1 MALTFGAAS
10 DRVDLAA
17 GLNNENAFTVLAWLY
32 KTGDTDG
39 APIWWKGTGN
49 NKGFFLQYGAGGN
62 DFGLYVMRATT
73 NADSASVTGTLPSNE
88 WSCVA
93 GTYDETDGPRLFKG
107 SLTSAITEVS
117 YATRVVG
124 AGTTTD
130 DSGGVHKIGQ
140 RPANDRNFPGRIAI
154 FAHFKRRLTLQEI
167 VAWQFHPF
175 VDADTDIFM
184 ELGYNGTGTQPN
196 LTSLGNGI
204 NGTVTG
210 ATVGDH
216 VPLPPRFGFDV
227 PVIPVRAGVF
237 GAASLGMVLGVVSSA
252 TRKTF
257 GAASLP
263 LVASIVSSGVRKTFS
278 SASLGLLANIVSSAK
293 ATRFGAASASFVLNI
308 SSSVASGFRL
318 TAVSESTLT
327 LATESEDSSQSLTPK
342 AEDSSLTLTALEEFS

>member
-10 DRVDLAA
+10 SDRVVIDA
-17 GLNNENAFTVLAWLY
+17 GIDNEHAFTVLMWHYPTTVTAQRRFW
-32 KTGDTDG
+32 D
-39 APIWWKGTGN
+39 KGVDI
-49 NKGFFLQYGAGGN
+49 KGLSIDPSSRMEMKVG
-62 DFGLYVMRATT
+62 RATT
-73 NADSASVTGTLPSNE
+73 NAFATLSGSLSTGSWQFAACTFD
-88 WSCVA
+88 
-93 GTYDETDGPRLFKG
+93 TTDGPRIFTGALDTTA
-107 SLTSAITEVS
+107 SEPAYS
-117 YATRVVG
+117 RRDVG
-124 AGTTTD
+124 AGAASS
-130 DSGGVHKIGQ
+130 DSGGPFCIGGIEVGS
-140 RPANDRNFPGRIAI
+140 PIYAFEGRIAI

-167 VAWQFHPF
+167 IAWQFRPF
-175 VDADTDIFM
+175 VDADTDIFI

-204 NGTVTG
+204 DGTVTG